1 MKYCQQCGAQ
11 IPDEANFCRSCGA
24 KVAPKVSART
34 SDDGEGIVIDA
45 PKEAKVTISGETKAP
60 DTSGEFSVAS
70 WEEEQEE
77 QPQEVR
83 EPKRA
88 KAAPKTQAPP
98 RVERPV
104 ETERVVPEENTEKRV
119 GIFSIIWTFIKVMVI
134 VLSIVF
140 SAVIIK
146 GFFKSDTPETP
157 NKEQQEQP
165 MQPIMPNTNTQ
176 EGLDVLSGN
185 ETNESET
192 IVPNNNVEEDEVIF
206 EKNDDDEGNGSFGKI
221 EDMPLPERVEYFEGL
236 LERSEQYLQEELAK
250 GDAAN
255 QDEIRQLRKD
265 IDMIRKAL
273 SEIKQ

>member
-60 DTSGEFSVAS
+60 DEGGEFSVANWGERITS
-70 WEEEQEE
+70 
-77 QPQEVR
+77 QP
-83 EPKRA
+83 PKP
-88 KAAPKTQAPP
+88 KAPKMQEPPKVQEAP
-98 RVERPV
+98 RVEKPV
-104 ETERVVPEENTEKRV
+104 EPEPVEPKKKSV

-165 MQPIMPNTNTQ
+165 MQPIVPNTNTQ

-206 EKNDDDEGNGSFGKI
+206 EKNDDDEGNGGFGKI